1 MNDKDIVELYIS
13 RNESAIME
21 TAACYGG
28 YIHRIVGG
36 ILRDP
41 SDSEECENDVYN
53 ILWNSIPPE
62 KPMSFKAFL
71 GKVARNTA
79 LDRYWYNNA
88 EKRGGRM
95 DIVLSELGDCVPSS
109 VSVERTAELKELAG
123 YINEYLRGL
132 DKRKRQVFVRRYWY
146 CDGIKV
152 IAERFGYSES
162 KVKSM
167 LMRMRAGLRKY
178 LERQGIA
185 V

>member
-1 MNDKDIVELYIS
+1 MNDKEIVELYTS
-13 RNESAIME
+13 RNESAIKE
-21 TAACYGG
+21 TAAGYGG

-71 GKVARNTA
+71 GKVARNAA

-95 DIVLSELGDCVPSS
+95 DTVLSELGDCVPSS

-132 DKRKRQVFVRRYWY
+132 DKRKRKVFVRRYWY

>member
-1 MNDKDIVELYIS
+1 MNDKEIVELYTS
-13 RNESAIME
+13 RNESAIKE
-21 TAACYGG
+21 TAAGYGG

-71 GKVARNTA
+71 GKVARNAA

>member
-1 MNDKDIVELYIS
+1 MNDKDIVDLYMS
-13 RNESAIME
+13 RNESAIEE
-21 TAACYGG
+21 TASGYGG
-28 YIHRIVGG
+28 YIHSIVSG

-53 ILWNSIPPE
+53 ILWNSIPPQ

-71 GKVARNTA
+71 GKVARNAA

-95 DIVLSELGDCVPSS
+95 DMVLSELGDCVPSGE
-109 VSVERTAELKELAG
+109 SVERAAELKELVG
-123 YINEYLRGL
+123 YINEYLGSL

-146 CDGIKV
+146 CDGIKA

-167 LMRMRAGLRKY
+167 LMRIRAGLKKY
-178 LERQGIA
+178 LERQGITL
-185 V
+185 

>member
-1 MNDKDIVELYIS
+1 MNDKEIVELYTT
-13 RNESAIME
+13 RNESAIKE
-21 TAACYGG
+21 TAAGYGG

-41 SDSEECENDVYN
+41 SDSQECENDVYN

-95 DIVLSELGDCVPSS
+95 DIVLSELVDCVPSS
-109 VSVERTAELKELAG
+109 ESVERTAELKELAG